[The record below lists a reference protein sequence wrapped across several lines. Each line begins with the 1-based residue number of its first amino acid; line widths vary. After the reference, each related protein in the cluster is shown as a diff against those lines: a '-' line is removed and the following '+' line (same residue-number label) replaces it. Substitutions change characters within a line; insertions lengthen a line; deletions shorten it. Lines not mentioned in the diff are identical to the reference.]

1 MQSNHLE
8 TLTQRLLAS
17 YQTRSTLPD
26 QGAPLPNFDAIIE
39 LIDQV
44 RVLLFPGFYAKSS
57 LPTQNRQ
64 YWVGHALCRL
74 HNQLTE
80 VLSLALTHAHT
91 QECMNNKKQLDSISV
106 KKQVEMMSLRLLDK
120 LPEIR
125 DWVYDDALAA
135 LEGDPAANS
144 LEEVILTYPG
154 FEAILVHRFAHLLYR
169 ENVPYVPRA
178 LAEHTHQRTGIDLHP
193 GAQIG
198 RSFFIDHGTGVVIG
212 ETTEIGDRV
221 KIYQGVTLG
230 ALSVKR
236 SFSGKKRHPTIED
249 EVVIYAGATVLGGDT
264 RIGKGSI
271 IGGNVWITSSIDPM
285 SRVIGTPPSYEMK

>member
-1 MQSNHLE
+1 MQSNYLE
-8 TLTQRLLAS
+8 ELTQRLLTS

-26 QGAPLPNFDAIIE
+26 QGAPLPNFDSIIE

-44 RVLLFPGFYAKSS
+44 RILLFPGFYAKNS
-57 LPTQNRQ
+57 LPTHNRQ

-74 HNQLTE
+74 HNQLTD
-80 VLSLALTHAHT
+80 VLSLALTHEHAQVCVQT
-91 QECMNNKKQLDSISV
+91 QDVFDSSSV
-106 KKQVEMMSLRLLDK
+106 QKRVELMSIRLLDQ
-120 LPEIR
+120 LPSIR

-154 FEAILVHRFAHLLYR
+154 FEAILVHRFAHLLYQ
-169 ENVPYVPRA
+169 EGVPYVPRA
-178 LAEHTHQRTGIDLHP
+178 LSEYTHQRTGIDLHP

-212 ETTEIGDRV
+212 ETTEIGHSV

-264 RIGKGSI
+264 RIGKGSV
-271 IGGNVWITSSIDPM
+271 IGGNVWITSSIAPL
-285 SRVIGTPPSYEMK
+285 SRVIGKPPSYEMK